1 MNKNMLKSFAVLF
14 VACLTLTSVQAQS
27 DRVHIGVLGGYHGTS
42 ASYSNLDKRIFD
54 SPKGKGGLAG
64 GIFAEFELGDAR
76 AFSLRPELVFLSR
89 SFAIEDISY
98 LRGTGYGELDY
109 NLSAQYTDL
118 RLPII
123 YNFGSPYSIRPYIY
137 VAPVLGLVRG
147 GEISAEDN
155 VDKYTV
161 DVSKANMASTYFAG
175 QIGVGVKFPIGI
187 GSEDMHL
194 GIEANYELGFTDTY
208 ADKEKRGRAYSK
220 LFFPVYDIS
229 GTRKFSGFEV
239 MATLSVPLSV
249 FGHSKSSPR
258 PVQVV
263 VQQPDTRRPAAVVKE
278 RPCYT
283 LEEIVA
289 MVDRGERVSGK
300 TICAMEQINFEYNKS
315 TISRKSYAYLDKI
328 ATFLVN
334 TKNKVEVRGHTDNR
348 GSAEYNMKLSKERAA
363 AVYNYL
369 LQKGVS
375 ADRLTYSYYGYTQP
389 IASNDTEEGRRQ
401 NRRVEFV
408 IK

>member
-1 MNKNMLKSFAVLF
+1 
-14 VACLTLTSVQAQS
+14 
-27 DRVHIGVLGGYHGTS
+27 
-42 ASYSNLDKRIFD
+42 
-54 SPKGKGGLAG
+54 
-64 GIFAEFELGDAR
+64 
-76 AFSLRPELVFLSR
+76 
-89 SFAIEDISY
+89 
-98 LRGTGYGELDY
+98 
-109 NLSAQYTDL
+109 
-118 RLPII
+118 
-123 YNFGSPYSIRPYIY
+123 
-137 VAPVLGLVRG
+137 
-147 GEISAEDN
+147 
-155 VDKYTV
+155 
-161 DVSKANMASTYFAG
+161 
-175 QIGVGVKFPIGI
+175 
-187 GSEDMHL
+187 
-194 GIEANYELGFTDTY
+194 
-208 ADKEKRGRAYSK
+208 
-220 LFFPVYDIS
+220 
-229 GTRKFSGFEV
+229 
-239 MATLSVPLSV
+239 
-249 FGHSKSSPR
+249 
-258 PVQVV
+258 
-263 VQQPDTRRPAAVVKE
+263 
-278 RPCYT
+278 
-283 LEEIVA
+283 